1 MQDSQNRQ
9 NLERRTW
16 ASLTHHVVVGVPQ
29 AVPSPV
35 LQQLAPWRRA
45 NATGTTTPPTRAF
58 LSFLFFSVFFPLLLA
73 LSLAGCVVRS
83 PSSFSLCHDD
93 QKKQQPGSSAAL
105 SHSFLFHVF
114 QKKIHKH
121 KSFIRIY
128 L

>member
-35 LQQLAPWRRA
+35 LQQPAPGRRA
-45 NATGTTTPPTRAF
+45 NATATTTPPTRAVV
-58 LSFLFFSVFFPLLLA
+58 SFLFFSVFFPLLLA

-93 QKKQQPGSSAAL
+93 QKKQQPGSSAFTVL
-105 SHSFLFHVF
+105 LFSVSSFS
-114 QKKIHKH
+114 KKKER
-121 KSFIRIY
+121 KSFIRVY